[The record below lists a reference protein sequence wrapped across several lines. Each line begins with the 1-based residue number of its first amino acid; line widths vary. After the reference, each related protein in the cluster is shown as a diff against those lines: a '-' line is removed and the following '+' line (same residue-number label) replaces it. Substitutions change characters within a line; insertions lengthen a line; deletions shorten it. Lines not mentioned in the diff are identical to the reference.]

1 MRNLV
6 ILPGSSHPNLV
17 NKICA
22 RLGMQPGSVKSSK
35 FMNQETNVEIK
46 QSVRGQ
52 DVYIIQTC
60 NENVND
66 SFMELMIMVHSCK
79 IASANKVVVVIP
91 HFFYSRQPDGPYA
104 KLPKDIERHRICSAQ
119 SNEDTG
125 FSSKDEL
132 DPVTNLSFNYRG
144 WTARSG
150 TLIAN
155 LLSVAGCDHVI
166 TLDLH
171 DPQFQGY
178 FDIPVDNLYCKPLII
193 HQVEQVKGW
202 KNAAICSPDAGGA
215 KRAAIIAEELGL
227 EFVLIHKKTTKQR
240 QHMLLVGDVKDRL
253 CIIIDDMAEYL
264 LLT

>member
-35 FMNQETNVEIK
+35 FMNQETNVKIE

-52 DVYIIQTC
+52 DVYIVQTC
-60 NENVND
+60 SENVND

-104 KLPKDIERHRICSAQ
+104 RMPKDIERQRICSNLTEETMPG
-119 SNEDTG
+119 SR
-125 FSSKDEL
+125 DEL

-144 WTARSG
+144 WAARSG

-155 LLSVAGCDHVI
+155 LLSTAGCDHVI

-171 DPQFQGY
+171 DAQFQGY

-193 HQVEQVKGW
+193 HQIQGIKGW
-202 KNAAICSPDAGGA
+202 KEAAICSPDAGGA
-215 KRAAIIAEELGL
+215 KRAAQIAEEMGL
-227 EFVLIHKKTTKQR
+227 EFVIIHKKITKQR
-240 QHMLLVGDVKDRL
+240 QHMLLVGDVKEKH
-253 CIIIDDMAEYL
+253 CIILDDMAE
-264 LLT
+264 

>member
-22 RLGMQPGSVKSSK
+22 RLGMHPGNVKLTK
-35 FMNQETNVEIK
+35 FMNQETNVMIE

-52 DVYIIQTC
+52 DVYIVQTS

-66 SFMELMIMVHSCK
+66 SFVELMIMISACK
-79 IASANKVVVVIP
+79 NSSANKVVAVIP

-104 KLPKDIERHRICSAQ
+104 RLPKNIERERTASVQ
-119 SNEDTG
+119 ESDTAA
-125 FSSKDEL
+125 SSRDEM

-171 DPQFQGY
+171 DAQFQGY
-178 FDIPVDNLYCKPLII
+178 FDVPVDNLFCKPLII
-193 HQVEQVKGW
+193 HQVRSIKGY
-202 KNAAICSPDAGGA
+202 KDAAICSPDAGGA
-215 KRAAIIAEELGL
+215 KRAAVIAEELGL
-227 EFVLIHKKTTKQR
+227 QFVLIHKKTTKQR
-240 QHMLLVGDVKDRL
+240 QHMLLVGDVKDKL
-253 CIIIDDMAEYL
+253 CIIIDDMAEYIK
-264 LLT
+264 LT